1 MSSHLVKVR
10 LAMGLAAVIMLASS
24 GCGRGSK
31 ITKAN
36 AEKIKIGMSENE
48 VSGLLGNPS
57 ESAEVVVPAIGLVFE
72 KAFEGKGPDRV
83 KVKQTTWKEK
93 DQVILV
99 QFFGGKVVA
108 RNFLEDDSK
117 RQPQDPKKAAD
128 LKWARETAIDFLTAI
143 NSGKTAAAASL
154 LTDDFRKAGEKQ
166 SNFLSRPQFGWPN
179 PESFNPKIIKEEISP
194 DGNEV
199 SIRGKVDDPQ
209 GSFTVRVIKEKD
221 GGKWRVNFFTF

>member
-1 MSSHLVKVR
+1 MFSQLVNVR
-10 LAMGLAAVIMLASS
+10 LAIGLAAILVLMSS
-24 GCGRGSK
+24 GCSRGSK

-36 AEKIKIGMSENE
+36 ADKIKIGMSENE
-48 VSGLLGNPS
+48 VSDLLGNPS
-57 ESAEVVVPAIGLVFE
+57 ESAEVVVPRMGLVFE
-72 KAFEGKGPDRV
+72 KAFDGMGPDRV
-83 KVKQTTWKEK
+83 TVKQTTWKEK

-99 QFFGGKVVA
+99 QYFQGKVVS
-108 RNFLEDDSK
+108 RSFLDESK
-117 RQPQDPKKAAD
+117 KMPEDPKKAAD

-166 SNFLSRPQFGWPN
+166 SNFLSRPQFGWPAPDN
-179 PESFNPKIIKEEISP
+179 FAPKITKEEMSP

-199 SIRGKVDDPQ
+199 SIRGTVNDPRQ
-209 GSFTVRVIKEKD
+209 SFTVRVIKEKD